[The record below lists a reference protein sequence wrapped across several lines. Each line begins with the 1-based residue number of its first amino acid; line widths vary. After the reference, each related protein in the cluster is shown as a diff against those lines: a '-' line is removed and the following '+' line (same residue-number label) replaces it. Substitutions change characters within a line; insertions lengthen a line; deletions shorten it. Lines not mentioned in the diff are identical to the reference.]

1 MAVRRKITELEI
13 PKKTKMKKL
22 IVILM
27 LITASSAF
35 AQLIK
40 KGETEIFRFKT
51 KGGKTAVICKG
62 ESDSYLV
69 YRFGTSSNIELQY
82 PSELNEGSWQ
92 LFTYSYYF
100 RGGGKE
106 NAGMDLNYLSFNNN
120 GYNYKLYQEYSAE
133 DNSEAAGI
141 IVTDKDLKETNIKAA
156 KNTVKGSLIDLRYTD
171 KVKRDQ

>member
-1 MAVRRKITELEI
+1 MAVRREIPELEI
-13 PKKTKMKKL
+13 PKETKMKKL

-27 LITASSAF
+27 LMTTSSAF

-51 KGGKTAVICKG
+51 KSGKTAVICKG
-62 ESDSYLV
+62 ESYLV

-82 PSELNEGSWQ
+82 PTELNEGSWQ

-133 DNSEAAGI
+133 DNSETAGI

-156 KNTVKGSLIDLRYTD
+156 KNSVKGSLIDLRYTD